1 MTEVLVLCRLLLFS
15 LLVCAPARARRGM
28 VGTAHYAEEFKRPQ
42 LAAHGGRV
50 GKQPGGAP
58 PPAAAFKV
66 RARALM

>member
-1 MTEVLVLCRLLLFS
+1 
-15 LLVCAPARARRGM
+15 M